1 MKLLKLTRSTENK
14 TLGNT
19 QNIIYSDPTTVH
31 ILEKRNRIQNFFF
44 CNIFLLDFLV
54 DKYTGKNIS
63 INMCGIQEREM
74 EKPMNLGVLTMR
86 SFQQEFLGLME
97 IAWKTLKRQVVL
109 MDMLLPG
116 LRIYKITLH
125 PTSLKNLF
133 HSKAPV
139 ICSIPL
145 ERMIKEFTVNTHVR
159 IKSMVFNVP
168 SL

>member
-1 MKLLKLTRSTENK
+1 M
-14 TLGNT
+14 
-19 QNIIYSDPTTVH
+19 
-31 ILEKRNRIQNFFF
+31 
-44 CNIFLLDFLV
+44 

-63 INMCGIQEREM
+63 VNMCAIQEREM

-125 PTSLKNLF
+125 PTSLKN
-133 HSKAPV
+133 
-139 ICSIPL
+139 
-145 ERMIKEFTVNTHVR
+145 
-159 IKSMVFNVP
+159 
-168 SL
+168 

>member
-19 QNIIYSDPTTVH
+19 QNIIYSSHPG
-31 ILEKRNRIQNFFF
+31 EKEQNSKFLF

-63 INMCGIQEREM
+63 VNMCGIQEREM

-125 PTSLKNLF
+125 PTSLKN
-133 HSKAPV
+133 
-139 ICSIPL
+139 
-145 ERMIKEFTVNTHVR
+145 
-159 IKSMVFNVP
+159 
-168 SL
+168 